1 MENYDENE
9 KLKKLIAQNLLKYRK
24 RANIT
29 QVELA
34 DKLMY
39 SDKNISRWERGES
52 FPEVTTLKRLADLY
66 GVTVNDFLQE
76 EDVTS
81 TKGAKPI
88 DKKNKLLNGKQLMI
102 TLLSVSLVWLV
113 AIVFF
118 FIAQNFIPE
127 VFFEAWKCFV
137 IAIPVSYIVILV
149 FTSLWCT
156 NLLNGIVV
164 SFLIWS
170 CALAI
175 YMCVPLPQIWLIF
188 IVAVPLQVLDILWF
202 SFRKLKKTDRKK
214 ILKKSKES
222 KKDTNNTNVALEEK
236 CENE

>member
-52 FPEVTTLKRLADLY
+52 VPEVTTLKRLADLY

-81 TKGAKPI
+81 TNGEKTI

-118 FIAQNFIPE
+118 FIAQNFIPK

-214 ILKKSKES
+214 IFKKSKES